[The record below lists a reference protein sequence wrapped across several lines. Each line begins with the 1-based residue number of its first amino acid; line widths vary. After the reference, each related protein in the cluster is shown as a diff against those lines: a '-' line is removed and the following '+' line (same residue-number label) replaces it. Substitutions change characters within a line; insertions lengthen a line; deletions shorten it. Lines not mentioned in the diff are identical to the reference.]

1 MKTNFSSPD
10 EDVISVGSSEQD
22 FDDGGISEISNQELK
37 RAHHKSFLD
46 SLQFEDDFNEWLMK
60 ERLGKPEKNNN
71 SGNMSNGLTSSDSSE
86 SLIVKKELK
95 VIKEENLLTNGHKQ
109 ANFDS
114 TLIATEI
121 FLKNWHKEEMT
132 VSKDSSVKSGTIKSK
147 FSPVFSSS
155 GA

>member
-37 RAHHKSFLD
+37 HAHHKSFLD

-95 VIKEENLLTNGHKQ
+95 VIKEESLLTNGHKQ

-132 VSKDSSVKSGTIKSK
+132 VIKDSSVKSGTIKSK